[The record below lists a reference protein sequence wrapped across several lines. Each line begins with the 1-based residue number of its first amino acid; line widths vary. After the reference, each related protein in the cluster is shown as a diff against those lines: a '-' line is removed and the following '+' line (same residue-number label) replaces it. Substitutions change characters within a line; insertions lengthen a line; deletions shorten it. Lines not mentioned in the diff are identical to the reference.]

1 MVTKQSS
8 MKRIIILLTV
18 ALAAGRVQAQE
29 ATEITKKNSWLKFG
43 VSAGVPIGEVAST
56 NSFML
61 GGELKGQLMTTP
73 HWGIGLTSGY
83 NHFFPKDNGD
93 HFGTV
98 PLGAF
103 ARYYPKSSG
112 FFVGTDVGYSFVTG
126 PVENTGGFM
135 VKPQLGYHNYNWNF
149 FAFYNGVL
157 RSADNGGNIQAVGIG
172 TTYNIRFK

>member
-1 MVTKQSS
+1 

-18 ALAAGRVQAQE
+18 VLASGRLFAQE
-29 ATEITKKNSWLKFG
+29 ATEITKKNSWLKVG
-43 VSAGVPIGEVAST
+43 ISAGVPVGEIAPVSG
-56 NSFML
+56 FML
-61 GGELKGQLMTTP
+61 GGEIKGQLMTTP

-83 NHFFPKDNGD
+83 NHFFPKDGFD

-112 FFVGTDVGYSFVTG
+112 FFVGTDLGYSLVTG
-126 PVENTGGFM
+126 PVPNDGGFY
-135 VKPQLGYHNYNWNF
+135 VKPQLGYHNYDWNF
-149 FAFYNGVL
+149 FAFYNGVF
-157 RSADNGGNIQAVGIG
+157 RNGDNGGNIQAVGIG